1 MFSVSDS
8 LPGGEEE
15 VVKPKPRPRARLLQ
29 GGATKAG
36 GAAMLPVK
44 EEGQDRDLKVS
55 IVEREKVGIKSDV
68 YIQYKVCTEVR
79 EMGNDWGG
87 G

>member
-8 LPGGEEE
+8 LPGGGGEA
-15 VVKPKPRPRARLLQ
+15 VRPKPKPRAR
-29 GGATKAG
+29 GVAKEG

-55 IVEREKVGIKSDV
+55 IVEREKVGAKSDA
-68 YIQYKVCTEVR
+68 YIQYKICTEVR
-79 EMGNDWGG
+79 G
-87 G
+87 